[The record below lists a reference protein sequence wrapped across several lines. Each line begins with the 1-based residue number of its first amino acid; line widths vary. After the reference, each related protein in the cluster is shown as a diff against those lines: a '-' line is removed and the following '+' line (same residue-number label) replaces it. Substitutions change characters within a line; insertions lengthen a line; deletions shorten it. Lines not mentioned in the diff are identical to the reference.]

1 MFPAHFR
8 LPFALALAT
17 LGAIALTAGLAAAMP
32 TITVTSPANATLTN
46 VSFTIFEANVNPP
59 NASVIVDGFPVFPN
73 ATGNLS
79 ELVTLSEGLNALTI
93 TARDWLNETA
103 SVTVYVVLDTVPPIL
118 PLTPRPK
125 AR

>member
-1 MFPAHFR
+1 MSWAHIR

-17 LGAIALTAGLAAAMP
+17 LGAIAPLPNG
-32 TITVTSPANATLTN
+32 
-46 VSFTIFEANVNPP
+46 SFTVFEANVNPP
-59 NASVIVDGFPVFPN
+59 NASVMVDGFPVFPN